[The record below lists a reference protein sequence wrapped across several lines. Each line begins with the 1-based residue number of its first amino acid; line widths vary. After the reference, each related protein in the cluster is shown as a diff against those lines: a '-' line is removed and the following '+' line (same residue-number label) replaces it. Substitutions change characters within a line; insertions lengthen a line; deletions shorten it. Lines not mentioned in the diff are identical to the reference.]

1 MPENES
7 QKDIMARLLA
17 QKKQAGSNIP
27 EHAEFKDKSKSMRGG
42 QFTAKPNKPGGNRG
56 RG

>member
-1 MPENES
+1 MPES

-17 QKKQAGSNIP
+17 QKKQAGSSTP
-27 EHAEFKDKSKSMRGG
+27 KHSEFKDNSANMRGG
-42 QFTAKPNKPGGNRG
+42 QVTSKPQKPGGNRG